1 MGSSR
6 PHDFRITTYPCR
18 VYSGKDA
25 LGNLPAEVKRHRAK
39 RAFIICGRSVSRKTD
54 LIERMRALLGEAFAG
69 LYDEMGKDTPMPD
82 VLAAR
87 DGARAA
93 GADLLIAVGA
103 GSVVQGTRIVAILLA
118 EKGDP
123 EELCTQYPED
133 GRAAISP
140 KLMAP
145 KLPIINVLTAA
156 TSAQNRGGSPMKAD
170 GHDHRL
176 EYFDPKTRP
185 VALFWDSDAL
195 LTAPASM
202 MRSTAAAIYWRA
214 VMNMGY
220 APGSAAPMADMN
232 RRQVFELV
240 TQALPALQ
248 DAAEGTVDV
257 APRIDLCI
265 ATFLNNREVDDG
277 GGRVRHWPGRVVY
290 AYAAALFNLHEEV
303 GQGEA
308 NAVFNGSALR
318 HFGSREPEAMC
329 NMAAALGVWKPGDPV
344 AEAPLRAA
352 DEMERR
358 FAAMGMPTR
367 ISQLNI
373 PRSSLAVIL
382 ENSMKNFN
390 SDPKREF
397 LREQPLMQKALE
409 AAW

>member
-1 MGSSR
+1 MAASMV
-6 PHDFRITTYPCR
+6 HDFRVTTYSAR

-25 LGNLPAEVKRHRAK
+25 LGNLPAELKRHRAR
-39 RAFIICGRSVSRKTD
+39 RAFIISGRSVSRKTD
-54 LIERMRALLGEAFAG
+54 LIERIKALLGDAFAG

-87 DGARAA
+87 DAARAA
-93 GADLLIAVGA
+93 DADLLIAVGA

-123 EELCTQYPED
+123 EALCTQYPE

-170 GHDHRL
+170 GYDHRL

-195 LTAPASM
+195 LTAPVSM
-202 MRSTAAAIYWRA
+202 MRSSAAAIYWRT

-220 APGSAAPMADMN
+220 VRATPMSDMN

-240 TQALPALQ
+240 RSAALRVQ
-248 DAAEGTVDV
+248 DAADV

-290 AYAAALFNLHEEV
+290 AFAAALFNLHEEV

-318 HFGSREPEAMC
+318 HFGSREPGEMS
-329 NMAAALGVWKPGDPV
+329 NMAAALGVWKPGDTV
-344 AEAPLRAA
+344 SDAPLRVA
-352 DEMERR
+352 DEMERQ
-358 FAAMGMPTR
+358 FSSMGMPTR

-373 PRSSLAVIL
+373 PRSSLEVIL

-397 LREQPLMQKALE
+397 LKERALLQKALE